1 LLVPVFAASAEQ
13 RGFRQWTDP
22 GLVDRMSGHCYSHG
36 AFGTVNGLPFA
47 AILMGMALGT
57 LGLVSFAPS

>member
-1 LLVPVFAASAEQ
+1 
-13 RGFRQWTDP
+13 
-22 GLVDRMSGHCYSHG
+22 MSGHCYSHG